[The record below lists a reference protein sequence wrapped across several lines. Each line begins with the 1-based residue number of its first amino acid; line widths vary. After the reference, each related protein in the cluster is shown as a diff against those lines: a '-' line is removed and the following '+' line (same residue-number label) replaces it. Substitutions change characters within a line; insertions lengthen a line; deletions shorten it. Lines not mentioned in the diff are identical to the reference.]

1 MKSSYAATRLMHC
14 YTHNDIVKI
23 RRLKQRLGNAYNP
36 LVGLYSGYYILDLS
50 NEMDRLCLKKLIEKS
65 VKNMEIR
72 RKAGCWDTSQ
82 VFLFLLLVLF
92 FVLLTFLSLSFFSF
106 LFFSFLFFSSLT
118 LNTTEWKLVLFPKR
132 VSPFFRSREEH
143 HSEVFLPHTD
153 EGKTRIRFREYRE
166 AEPGRESGGGL
177 RPDYRCVADFLSFGR
192 RIRERCRLSN
202 KRLEFG
208 RPAID
213 SAGRKSVLA
222 NHSIESDV
230 DLGPPLRHV
239 FLALFSL
246 FLPKESTEE
255 RTH

>member
-72 RKAGCWDTSQ
+72 RKTGRWDTSQ
-82 VFLFLLLVLF
+82 VFLFLFPFLVWF
-92 FVLLTFLSLSFFSF
+92 FFWLSHFF
-106 LFFSFLFFSSLT
+106 LFSSLLLFLSLT

-143 HSEVFLPHTD
+143 HSQVLLPDTD
-153 EGKTRIRFREYRE
+153 KGKTRIRFREYRE
-166 AEPGRESGGGL
+166 AEPGRKSGGGL

-192 RIRERCRLSN
+192 RIRERRRLSN
-202 KRLEFG
+202 K
-208 RPAID
+208 
-213 SAGRKSVLA
+213 
-222 NHSIESDV
+222 
-230 DLGPPLRHV
+230 
-239 FLALFSL
+239 
-246 FLPKESTEE
+246 
-255 RTH
+255 